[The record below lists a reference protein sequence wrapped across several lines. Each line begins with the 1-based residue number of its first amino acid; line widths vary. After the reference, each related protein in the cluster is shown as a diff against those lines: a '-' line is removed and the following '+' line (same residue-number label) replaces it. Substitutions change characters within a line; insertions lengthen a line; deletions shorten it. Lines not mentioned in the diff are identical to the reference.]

1 MLGKLYDHIQH
12 KDKVLVNKKVQEVK
26 LQPDGVEVITTD
38 GSTHTGDVLVGCD
51 GVHSKV
57 RSEMWRL
64 ADELQP
70 GWIPASEHTEGL
82 TTTHKCIF
90 GISVNK
96 TYPKGWTQNCMNP
109 GWSYLTASGP
119 DDKVYWFLFKD
130 MKETYYLNNLPRF
143 TKEDEAALAKEHAG
157 DFITEDLT
165 FGDLYKTATSSNL
178 SAIPEYVFKKWHFD
192 RIITMGDASHKV
204 RDISPTIC
212 KHLTNLMPTAVQPHL
227 RPRR

>member
-1 MLGKLYDHIQH
+1 MLGKLYDKIQH
-12 KDKVLVNKKVQEVK
+12 KDKILVNKKVQEVK
-26 LQPDGVEVITTD
+26 LKPDGVEVMTAD
-38 GSTHTGDVLVGCD
+38 GALHTGDMLVGAD

-64 ADELQP
+64 ADELEP

-82 TTTHKCIF
+82 TTTHKCLF

-96 TYPKGWTQNCMNP
+96 TYEPWTQGLMNP
-109 GWSYLTASGP
+109 GWSYLTVSGP

-130 MKETYYLNNLPRF
+130 MKETYHLHDLPRF
-143 TKEDEAALAKEHAG
+143 TKEDEAALVKEHAA
-157 DFITEDLT
+157 DFITEDVT

-178 SAIPEYVFKKWHFD
+178 SAIPEYVFKKWHYD

-204 RDISPTIC
+204 CGTSATIY
-212 KHLTNLMPTAVQPHL
+212 HRA
-227 RPRR
+227 PR